1 MGLIDFSS
9 TLLSVACSLI
19 IGGAL
24 YLYMRRK
31 ISTLESLHVEQARLL
46 KSFIAQQQSLIM
58 SGGGGGVVTPAG
70 NVLSSQNE
78 PQSTSVEENPQ
89 SRIVVSD
96 NSDSESDYEED
107 DESSSGVTDS
117 ESEYESDTLEDSNI
131 EELSSP
137 TRSPQVSPEPPSEHR
152 TIQLDL
158 GDDFP
163 APEPE
168 PEVTNLSKMRVDSL
182 RAMALEN
189 GVVNSIDEAKKIKKQ
204 TLIEMIEAHQNQSE
218 TVLSESPS
226 EQTDSSTDKENI
238 TAEE

>member
-31 ISTLESLHVEQARLL
+31 ISALESLHVEQARLL
-46 KSFIAQQQSLIM
+46 KSFIAQQQSMIIA
-58 SGGGGGVVTPAG
+58 GGGGVVTPAG

-78 PQSTSVEENPQ
+78 PVPTSIEENPQ

-96 NSDSESDYEED
+96 NSESESDNESYDED
-107 DESSSGVTDS
+107 DASSSGVTDS
-117 ESEYESDTLEDSNI
+117 ESSYESDELEDSNI

-137 TRSPQVSPEPPSEHR
+137 TRSPQVSPEPPTEHR

-158 GDDFP
+158 GDGFP
-163 APEPE
+163 AAE

-182 RAMALEN
+182 RTMALEN
-189 GVVNSIDEAKKIKKQ
+189 GVVNSLDEAKKIKKQ
-204 TLIEMIEAHQNQSE
+204 TLIEMIEAHQTQSE
-218 TVLSESPS
+218 PVLS
-226 EQTDSSTDKENI
+226 EQTDSSTDKGNI